1 MLFSRFVLLASV
13 GFFTLL
19 ISQQADAS
27 LMVTVGNINNEDDDT
42 GYGAVD
48 YEYRISAT
56 EVTNSEYATF
66 LNAVAATDTYS
77 LYNSSMSGTYGGI
90 SQNGPAGNFS
100 YSVNSDRGE
109 NPVAYVT
116 FYDALRYTNWL
127 HNGQGTG
134 NTDTGAYTI
143 TDEGIT
149 NNSITRNTGAT
160 WFLPNE
166 DEWYKAAY
174 YDPTLNS
181 NTGGY
186 FDFATR
192 SDVAPTAELPAGG
205 INSANYHMV
214 FGNTTAV
221 GAYTSALS
229 PYGTYDQSGN
239 LWEWNETI
247 IDSSNRGLRGG
258 DWSDTSNYL
267 SSSVRLGYISPAI
280 EDNSSGFR
288 VASLSSPASVPE
300 PGSLAVWAVLGG
312 IGLCWR
318 RRRARAKCASNAS

>member
-19 ISQQADAS
+19 ISQQTDAS
-27 LMVTVGNINNEDDDT
+27 VMVTVGNINNAADDT
-42 GYGAVD
+42 GYGAVG

-56 EVTNSEYATF
+56 EVTNSEYAAF
-66 LNAVAATDTYS
+66 LNAVAGTDTYS
-77 LYNSSMSGTYGGI
+77 LYKSSMSDSSVGI
-90 SQNGPAGNFS
+90 SQNGSPGNFI
-100 YSVNSDRGE
+100 YSVNSGRGE
-109 NPVAYVT
+109 NPVGYVD

-127 HNGQGTG
+127 HNGMG
-134 NTDTGAYTI
+134 NGDTENGAYTI

-149 NNSITRNTGAT
+149 NNSITRNAGAT
-160 WFLPNE
+160 WFLPSE

-181 NTGGY
+181 NAGGY

-192 SDVAPTAELPAGG
+192 SDVAPIAEAPEGG
-205 INSANYHMV
+205 TNSANYNNLI
-214 FGNTTAV
+214 GNTTAV

-239 LWEWNETI
+239 VWEWNEAI
-247 IDSSNRGLRGG
+247 IPEGDRGFRGG
-258 DWSDTSNYL
+258 SWYTDYTFL
-267 SSSVRLGYISPAI
+267 SSSDR
-280 EDNSSGFR
+280 SSAHPGSEYGSDGFR

-318 RRRARAKCASNAS
+318 RRRVRAKCASNAS

>member
-13 GFFTLL
+13 GFLTLL

-27 LMVTVGNINNEDDDT
+27 LMVTVGNINNADDDT

-66 LNAVAATDTYS
+66 LNAVAATDTYG
-77 LYNSSMSGTYGGI
+77 LYNSEMSGTYGGI
-90 SQNGPAGNFS
+90 SRTGPSGSFI
-100 YSVNSDRGE
+100 YSVNSGRGE
-109 NPVAYVT
+109 NPVAYVS

-127 HNGQGTG
+127 HNGMG
-134 NTDTGAYTI
+134 NGDTENGAYTI
-143 TDEGIT
+143 TDERIT

-181 NTGGY
+181 NAGGY

-205 INSANYHMV
+205 INSANYLFHAV
-214 FGNTTAV
+214 QDTTAV

-229 PYGTYDQSGN
+229 PYGTWDQSGN
-239 LWEWNETI
+239 LVEWNEAI
-247 IDSSNRGLRGG
+247 IDSSNRGHRGG
-258 DWSDTSNYL
+258 GYSNNAYGV
-267 SSSVRLGYISPAI
+267 SSSYRGVGDPASEHLGI
-280 EDNSSGFR
+280 GFR

-318 RRRARAKCASNAS
+318 RRRARK

>member
-1 MLFSRFVLLASV
+1 
-13 GFFTLL
+13 
-19 ISQQADAS
+19 
-27 LMVTVGNINNEDDDT
+27 
-42 GYGAVD
+42 
-48 YEYRISAT
+48 
-56 EVTNSEYATF
+56 
-66 LNAVAATDTYS
+66 
-77 LYNSSMSGTYGGI
+77 MSGTHGGI
-90 SQNGPAGNFS
+90 SQNGSSDNFS

-109 NPVAYVT
+109 NPVVYVS

-127 HNGQGTG
+127 HNGMG
-134 NTDTGAYTI
+134 NGDTENGAYTI
-143 TDEGIT
+143 TDERIT

-186 FDFATR
+186 FDFATS
-192 SDVAPTAELPAGG
+192 SDDLPTAEAPAGG
-205 INSANYHMV
+205 TNSANYNNV

-229 PYGTYDQSGN
+229 PYGTWDQSGN
-239 LWEWNETI
+239 VWEWNEASEG
-247 IDSSNRGLRGG
+247 SSSLRQVRGG
-258 DWSDTSNYL
+258 SWSSRYSTTL
-267 SSSVRLGYISPAI
+267 SSSLGRSLSNTGN
-280 EDNSSGFR
+280 ETSSFGFR

-318 RRRARAKCASNAS
+318 RRRVRAKCASNAS

>member
-1 MLFSRFVLLASV
+1 
-13 GFFTLL
+13 
-19 ISQQADAS
+19 
-27 LMVTVGNINNEDDDT
+27 GNINNEDDDT

-77 LYNSSMSGTYGGI
+77 LYDSEMSGTYGGI
-90 SQNGPAGNFS
+90 SQNGSSGNFT

-127 HNGQGTG
+127 HNGMG
-134 NTDTGAYTI
+134 NGDTENGAYTI

-149 NNSITRNTGAT
+149 NNSITRNPGAT
-160 WFLPNE
+160 WFLPSE

-181 NTGGY
+181 NAGGY
-186 FDFATR
+186 FDYATR
-192 SDVAPTAELPAGG
+192 SDVAPIAELPAGG
-205 INSANYHMV
+205 INSANYGQV
-214 FGNTTAV
+214 DGNTTAV

-239 LWEWNETI
+239 VWEWNEAVLY
-247 IDSSNRGLRGG
+247 SSNRGLRGG
-258 DWSDTSNYL
+258 YWGNNSNSL
-267 SSSVRLGYISPAI
+267 SSSNRNVNSPAG
-280 EDNSSGFR
+280 EHSFNGFR

-318 RRRARAKCASNAS
+318 RRRARK

>member
-13 GFFTLL
+13 GFLTLL

-27 LMVTVGNINNEDDDT
+27 LMVTVGNINNADDDT

-66 LNAVAATDTYS
+66 LNAVAATDTYG
-77 LYNSSMSGTYGGI
+77 LYNSAMSGTHGGI
-90 SQNGPAGNFS
+90 SQNGSSDNFS

-109 NPVAYVT
+109 NPVVYVSV
-116 FYDALRYTNWL
+116 YDALRYTNWL
-127 HNGQGTG
+127 HNGMG
-134 NTDTGAYTI
+134 NGDTENGAYTI

-186 FDFATR
+186 FDFATS
-192 SDVAPTAELPAGG
+192 SDDLPTAEAPAGG
-205 INSANYHMV
+205 TNSANYNNV

-229 PYGTYDQSGN
+229 PYGTYDQAGN
-239 LWEWNETI
+239 VWEWNETI

-258 DWSDTSNYL
+258 FWGNIPDYL
-267 SSSVRLGYISPAI
+267 SSSNRNVSSPAG
-280 EDNSSGFR
+280 EDSFNGFR

-318 RRRARAKCASNAS
+318 RRRARK